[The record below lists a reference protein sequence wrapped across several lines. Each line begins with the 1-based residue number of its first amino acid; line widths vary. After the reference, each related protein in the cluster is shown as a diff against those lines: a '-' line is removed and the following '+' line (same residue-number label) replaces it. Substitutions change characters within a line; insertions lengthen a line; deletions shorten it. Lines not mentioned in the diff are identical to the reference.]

1 MSLGELLG
9 NILNKHGD
17 TIQSAALLA
26 YLKQGEEG
34 KKCLEV
40 RLCDRILFNPFSYH
54 PIFFFYQ
61 ELFVEKINKGINDN
75 FYLRNNFLS
84 YFRMNV
90 LVIPAYLRDWLLAV
104 GWSVWS

>member
-40 RLCDRILFNPFSYH
+40 RLCDRILFNSFSYH
-54 PIFFFYQ
+54 PIFPRAIR
-61 ELFVEKINKGINDN
+61 VKNK
-75 FYLRNNFLS
+75 
-84 YFRMNV
+84 
-90 LVIPAYLRDWLLAV
+90 
-104 GWSVWS
+104 